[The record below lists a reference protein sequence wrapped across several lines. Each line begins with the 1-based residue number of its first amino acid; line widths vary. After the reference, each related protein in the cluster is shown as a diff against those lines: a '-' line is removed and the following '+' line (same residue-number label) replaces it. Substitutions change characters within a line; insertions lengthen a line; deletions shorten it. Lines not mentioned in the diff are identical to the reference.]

1 MKLGEM
7 LVRDGRITPVQLQH
21 AVAHQGELG
30 GRLGSILVELGFLD
44 AETLTVYLGLEL
56 GMPIATGATLERCKR
71 SAVRLLTPQQAASYR
86 CVPIVIQGQTLI
98 LAIEDPLDMVTLDAL
113 HNMTGYRI
121 LPRIAPEIRIHYY
134 LERFYGVPRPQRF
147 VALGDSPR
155 GNPAIG
161 SHTGGLPGPPL
172 PGLPPRRTQ
181 PVVAP
186 TPRPT
191 LQRAS
196 SPSAERASSRPP
208 PVPPALAPVT
218 SQVTLPPPIRIPTKE
233 EHEALEIDA
242 NDLVFEL
249 DADDADVAGHMH
261 GAGNNGGH
269 APRASASS
277 GARAESIARG
287 SVAPPDPG
295 AGQLT
300 RGRREPASH
309 DPAERPA
316 HDPAAPARKRRTA
329 RHVAQDPDGADDDD
343 RDTERGVHPVMT
355 LEVALAVMASTDQRG
370 AVADAILGFA
380 ARLFDVGVLCLVR
393 DHMALGWKGFG
404 PGLDDDRIESL
415 LIPLEMQSIYQLS
428 ARSRE
433 LFRGHAFPAAL
444 HDHVFKVLRCHAPLY
459 SVVVPVAI
467 GPRVVNLLYGHKRD
481 GGDLTEEEALGLRQV
496 GAGAGEAYV
505 RLISASKAQRKSA

>member
-7 LVRDGRITPVQLQH
+7 LVRDGRITPVQLHH
-21 AVAHQGELG
+21 AVAHQGETG
-30 GRLGSILVELGFLD
+30 GRIGSILVELGFLD

-71 SAVRLLTPQQAASYR
+71 SAVRLLTPQQAARYR

-98 LAIEDPLDMVTLDAL
+98 LAIEDPLDMPTLDAL

-155 GNPAIG
+155 GNPAVG

-172 PGLPPRRTQ
+172 PGLPPRRTA
-181 PVVAP
+181 PITAP

-191 LQRAS
+191 VRRAT
-196 SPSAERASSRPP
+196 SPTMERTGAQPP
-208 PVPPALAPVT
+208 PVPPVPAALAAMT
-218 SQVTLPPPIRIPTKE
+218 AATTLPPPVRVATKE
-233 EHEALEIDA
+233 DHEALEIDA

-249 DADDADVAGHMH
+249 DADDADVAGHLH
-261 GAGNNGGH
+261 GSNGAGAH
-269 APRASASS
+269 RSEAVH
-277 GARAESIARG
+277 ARAEAPQQTRADTEPNQPRDEPAIDAHPTP
-287 SVAPPDPG
+287 APPAHEPPHPP
-295 AGQLT
+295 APPPPPRT
-300 RGRREPASH
+300 RASSH
-309 DPAERPA
+309 
-316 HDPAAPARKRRTA
+316 
-329 RHVAQDPDGADDDD
+329 DD
-343 RDTERGVHPVMT
+343 RDTERAVHPVMT
-355 LEVALAVMASTDQRG
+355 LDVALKVMASTDQRG

-380 ARLFDVGVLCLVR
+380 ARLFDVAALCLVR
-393 DHMALGWKGFG
+393 DHMAVGWKGFG
-404 PGLDDDRIESL
+404 PGIDDDRVEAL
-415 LIPLEMQSIYQLS
+415 LIPLEMPSIYQLS
-428 ARSRE
+428 VRSRE

-459 SVVVPVAI
+459 SIVVPVAI
-467 GPRVVNLLYGHKRD
+467 GQRVVNLLYAHKRD
-481 GGDLTEEEALGLRQV
+481 GGDLTDEEALALRQLT
-496 GAGAGEAYV
+496 AGAGEAYV